1 LHTRRQGL
9 PTEHGPHPQIPRR
22 APLTGTVPQLVEEI
36 NLAANPVNGDV
47 THCFALCFLVRSWQ
61 GEPRPDGEEATETRF
76 VDPGVPPEPLH
87 PPTAHALELL
97 SAYLRSGSF
106 QLR

>member
-1 LHTRRQGL
+1 M
-9 PTEHGPHPQIPRR
+9 
-22 APLTGTVPQLVEEI
+22 
-36 NLAANPVNGDV
+36 
-47 THCFALCFLVRSWQ
+47 RSWQ